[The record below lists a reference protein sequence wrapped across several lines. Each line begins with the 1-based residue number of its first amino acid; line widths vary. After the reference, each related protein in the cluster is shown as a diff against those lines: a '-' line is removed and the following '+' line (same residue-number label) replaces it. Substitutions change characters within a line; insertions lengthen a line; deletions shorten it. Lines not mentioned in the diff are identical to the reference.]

1 MLLRL
6 FALPFYWFL
15 ERYVRLDKNHTFV
28 AVIHGSAM
36 TRNELDE
43 IYSFRNNC
51 YRAGHGYLVPD
62 SSTAK
67 ISEKSFDLNS
77 FHARVFDKQGNLV
90 GVTRMLPY
98 PFEMSALELPE
109 NLRLSQFKN
118 YLEVSRLVCSKRG
131 SGIGRRLILSA
142 GLWSIRETTFD
153 GFLAVCRKGNLGLF
167 NKFGL
172 SVVANFELMNRP
184 GSQYCLIKADFRL
197 ITKCTLGYFSRKFNP
212 VRQISYQLRLRFNK
226 LN

>member
-1 MLLRL
+1 
-6 FALPFYWFL
+6 
-15 ERYVRLDKNHTFV
+15 
-28 AVIHGSAM
+28 M